1 MLRDLT
7 SLRGGFS
14 KGSWMENEGT
24 YDFKYEV
31 GTLIE
36 DTGKIGIITKTLA
49 SGALKT
55 NISAI
60 KWRNNYEIS
69 YNDGDV
75 QIIAER
81 TFMKLIESGVIK
93 ILSENNN
100 S

>member
-1 MLRDLT
+1 VND
-7 SLRGGFS
+7 
-14 KGSWMENEGT
+14 KGYS
-24 YDFKYEV
+24 FKYDV

-36 DTGKIGIITKTLA
+36 DMGKLGLITRVLA

-60 KWRNNYEIS
+60 KWRNNYEIT

-75 QIIAER
+75 QIIAET
-81 TFMKLIESGVIK
+81 TFDRLVESGTMK
-93 ILSENNN
+93 ILS